1 MNLIKYL
8 VYTLSIL
15 ISVNSCDLIMPNNEE
30 SNINWSEGD
39 YAYIDL
45 EKNPEWETGIIAED
59 GRFLLVK
66 KDTTNNGYIGYINS
80 QEFDSEGIAL
90 YFNEEIELLSF
101 VTNKGI
107 CYINRTQENIA
118 DILLVTGNEQEI
130 YENIAISST
139 KIIETKAAPAI
150 PLIVGIANGV
160 ATIKNLWDTIQATK
174 KLGDGN
180 WDGAR
185 LDYLKLLAGTAI
197 KNPFGG
203 FALDGAF
210 GLLDKAKEDLD
221 KKGQTCFLGNCQIQI
236 SQTKIGIRKFRI
248 AVTVTGYE
256 TLPIISK
263 VTGEKSV
270 VFGGIAVARTP
281 YVTINSNDQIIQD
294 WVING
299 NGTNSVEF
307 ELPEDQTY
315 YAVPYLLPTRG
326 GKYEF
331 RSNVRHGNT
340 IKLPYFNGVVDEFKQ
355 LSYSENGDKYTFKCQ
370 AHAICNPK
378 DDEFWKLYYED
389 DNGEK
394 VFFDAKT
401 YEEPSI
407 TAPNSAE
414 FEFEIELESNLF
426 KDGKK
431 DIKLGIATFTKS
443 YFIMLASD
451 PQIFTL
457 TIDDRWIDLGLPS
470 GILWAA
476 YNVGATSPEEY
487 GGYYAWGETEEKTE
501 YTLHN
506 YQYYNRDTDMYENI
520 GLDISNTIYDAAT
533 VNWGDGARM
542 PQVNELKELLTTC
555 KWEKGNMNGVNGYYC
570 IGLNEKSIFIPFA
583 CLKGAS
589 NEDVYGSDQ
598 YAYLRSS
605 NVYHESVDG
614 YGRGWWAYGLF
625 ISDYVTDVLDGIM
638 DRMIGTSI
646 RPVKDPESEDTK

>member
-139 KIIETKAAPAI
+139 KIIETKAAPVI
-150 PLIVGIANGV
+150 PLIVGIASGV

-281 YVTINSNDQIIQD
+281 YVTINSNDLIIQD

-378 DDEFWKLYYED
+378 DDEFWKLYYE
-389 DNGEK
+389 
-394 VFFDAKT
+394 
-401 YEEPSI
+401 
-407 TAPNSAE
+407 
-414 FEFEIELESNLF
+414 
-426 KDGKK
+426 
-431 DIKLGIATFTKS
+431 
-443 YFIMLASD
+443 
-451 PQIFTL
+451 Q
-457 TIDDRWIDLGLPS
+457 
-470 GILWAA
+470 
-476 YNVGATSPEEY
+476 
-487 GGYYAWGETEEKTE
+487 
-501 YTLHN
+501 
-506 YQYYNRDTDMYENI
+506 
-520 GLDISNTIYDAAT
+520 
-533 VNWGDGARM
+533 
-542 PQVNELKELLTTC
+542 
-555 KWEKGNMNGVNGYYC
+555 
-570 IGLNEKSIFIPFA
+570 
-583 CLKGAS
+583 
-589 NEDVYGSDQ
+589 
-598 YAYLRSS
+598 
-605 NVYHESVDG
+605 
-614 YGRGWWAYGLF
+614 
-625 ISDYVTDVLDGIM
+625 
-638 DRMIGTSI
+638 
-646 RPVKDPESEDTK
+646 

>member
-15 ISVNSCDLIMPNNEE
+15 ISVISCDLIMPNNEE

-139 KIIETKAAPAI
+139 KIIETKAAPVI
-150 PLIVGIANGV
+150 PLIVGIASGV

-407 TAPNSAE
+407 TTPNSAE

-431 DIKLGIATFTKS
+431 YIKLGIATFTKS

-451 PQIFTL
+451 PQIFELSTEV
-457 TIDDRWIDLGLPS
+457 DRWIDLGLPS

-487 GGYYAWGETEEKTE
+487 GNYYAWAETSTKNN
-501 YTLHN
+501 YTYDN
-506 YQYYNRDTDMYENI
+506 YLYRSNDELYYKVINNI
-520 GLDISNTIYDAAT
+520 SGTKYDAA
-533 VNWGDGARM
+533 NKEWGDGARI
-542 PQVNELKELLTTC
+542 PTLSELTTLKTKC
-555 KWEKGNMNGVNGYYC
+555 SWKINSYNGINGVTCTGPNG
-570 IGLNEKSIFIPFA
+570 NSIFIPF
-583 CLKGAS
+583 S
-589 NEDVYGSDQ
+589 
-598 YAYLRSS
+598 
-605 NVYHESVDG
+605 
-614 YGRGWWAYGLF
+614 
-625 ISDYVTDVLDGIM
+625 GIM
-638 DRMIGTSI
+638 EGSIACDTGSLGTIWGDSLEDLEDPDDAYYLWMGICSVHGLDIDIDAGWEREYGMPI
-646 RPVKDPESEDTK
+646 RPVKDPESENTK

>member
-15 ISVNSCDLIMPNNEE
+15 VIVNSCDIIMPNNEE

-107 CYINRTQENIA
+107 CYINRTHENIA

-150 PLIVGIANGV
+150 PLIVGIASGV
-160 ATIKNLWDTIQATK
+160 ATIKNLWDTTQATK

-431 DIKLGIATFTKS
+431 DIKLGIATFTEN

-457 TIDDRWIDLGLPS
+457 TIDDRWVDLGLPS

-476 YNVGATSPEEY
+476 YNVGATSPENY
-487 GGYYAWGETEEKTE
+487 GGYYAWGETQEKASYTWENYLYGEKE
-501 YTLHN
+501 YSSN
-506 YQYYNRDTDMYENI
+506 GEWEWIGKSIGNNI
-520 GLDISNTIYDAAT
+520 SGTKYDVAT
-533 VNWGDGARM
+533 AIWGDGARM
-542 PQVNELKELLTTC
+542 PTLSDINELAQHCTFQSGKSKDTC
-555 KWEKGNMNGVNGYYC
+555 GFYLIGPNGNRIFLPFGGYIDCDGIEFKGDTGYYW
-570 IGLNEKSIFIPFA
+570 LANIFEGYPA
-583 CLKGAS
+583 DSCTLAA
-589 NEDVYGSDQ
+589 DSDGMDWSENWDRA
-598 YAYLRSS
+598 YA
-605 NVYHESVDG
+605 HSV
-614 YGRGWWAYGLF
+614 RA
-625 ISDYVTDVLDGIM
+625 
-638 DRMIGTSI
+638 
-646 RPVKDPESEDTK
+646 VKDKK

>member
-1 MNLIKYL
+1 MTFLKHLLGFFLIL
-8 VYTLSIL
+8 LCHI
-15 ISVNSCDLIMPNNEE
+15 SCDLIIPHDENE
-30 SNINWSEGD
+30 NFDWSEGD
-39 YAYIDL
+39 YAFIDM
-45 EKNPEWETGIIAED
+45 ESYPEWETGIIAED

-101 VTNKGI
+101 VTDKGI

-150 PLIVGIANGV
+150 PLIVAIASGV

-236 SQTKIGIRKFRI
+236 TKTKIGIKKFRI
-248 AVTVTGYE
+248 DVTVTGYE

-355 LSYSENGDKYTFKCQ
+355 LSYSENGDKYTFKCY
-370 AHAICNPK
+370 AHAICNPD

-401 YEEPSI
+401 YEEPSV

-443 YFIMLASD
+443 CFIMLASD

-457 TIDDRWIDLGLPS
+457 TIDDRWVDLGLPS

-476 YNVGATSPEEY
+476 YNVGASSPEEY
-487 GGYYAWGETEEKTE
+487 GNYYAWGETFVKSS
-501 YTLHN
+501 YTGEN
-506 YQYYNRDTDMYENI
+506 YKYFDKWIVSGYDKIPSYINIGENI
-520 GLDISNTIYDAAT
+520 SATSYDVVKSIDEYA
-533 VNWGDGARM
+533 DARM
-542 PQVNELKELLTTC
+542 ATIRDLEELLIYCTIKKEIYCSIKGYRINGQNGNSIFVPSAGACEEDDNELLGYEC
-555 KWEKGNMNGVNGYYC
+555 YFWIGNAAGNESSYHFSMDEYEDKC
-570 IGLNEKSIFIPFA
+570 IWDDECERYFGLP
-583 CLKGAS
+583 
-589 NEDVYGSDQ
+589 
-598 YAYLRSS
+598 
-605 NVYHESVDG
+605 
-614 YGRGWWAYGLF
+614 
-625 ISDYVTDVLDGIM
+625 
-638 DRMIGTSI
+638 I
-646 RPVKDPESEDTK
+646 RPVKDKETDSEN

>member
-15 ISVNSCDLIMPNNEE
+15 ISVISCDIIMPNNEE

-139 KIIETKAAPAI
+139 KIIETKAAPVI
-150 PLIVGIANGV
+150 PLIVGIASGV

-236 SQTKIGIRKFRI
+236 SKTKIGIRKFRI

-315 YAVPYLLPTRG
+315 YAIPYLLPTRG

-401 YEEPSI
+401 YEEPSV

-451 PQIFTL
+451 PQIFELSTEV
-457 TIDDRWIDLGLPS
+457 DRWIDLGLPS

-476 YNVGATSPEEY
+476 YNIGASSPEEY
-487 GGYYAWGETEEKTE
+487 GDYYAWGDTEIRSHFGGDDYVHLDPLTGDFINIGENICATE
-501 YTLHN
+501 Y
-506 YQYYNRDTDMYENI
+506 DVANI
-520 GLDISNTIYDAAT
+520 K
-533 VNWGDGARM
+533 WGDGARM
-542 PQVNELKELLTTC
+542 PRVEDIEELINNCSWTIRKLNSITGMHITGSN
-555 KWEKGNMNGVNGYYC
+555 GNV
-570 IGLNEKSIFIPFA
+570 IFLPFS
-583 CLKGAS
+583 GD
-589 NEDVYGSDQ
+589 EDSRDEPYGSLD
-598 YAYLRSS
+598 YGHIWSGTRGAT
-605 NVYHESVDG
+605 ESDEAHAL
-614 YGRGWWAYGLF
+614 YY
-625 ISDYVTDVLDGIM
+625 DDDGI
-638 DRMIGTSI
+638 IGTYLFDRDMGFTI
-646 RPVKDPESEDTK
+646 RPVKDKETDTEN

>member
-15 ISVNSCDLIMPNNEE
+15 ISVISCDIIMPNNEE

-139 KIIETKAAPAI
+139 KIIETKAAPVI
-150 PLIVGIANGV
+150 PLIVGIASGV

-248 AVTVTGYE
+248 AVTVTGFE
-256 TLPIISK
+256 TLPIISN

-355 LSYSENGDKYTFKCQ
+355 LSYSENGNKYTFKCQ

-401 YEEPSI
+401 YEEPSV

-431 DIKLGIATFTKS
+431 DIKLGVATFTKS

-451 PQIFTL
+451 PQIFELSTEV
-457 TIDDRWIDLGLPS
+457 DRWVDLGLPS

-476 YNVGATSPEEY
+476 YNVGASSPEEY
-487 GGYYAWGETEEKTE
+487 GGYYAWGEIEPKS
-501 YTLHN
+501 N
-506 YQYYNRDTDMYENI
+506 YNADNYKYSSTDSDGYWTGSYI
-520 GLDISNTIYDAAT
+520 GSDISETKYDVAYI
-533 VNWGDGARM
+533 VWGEGARM
-542 PQVNELKELLTTC
+542 PRNSDFEELIRVCSWRHEIYKNIVGV
-555 KWEKGNMNGVNGYYC
+555 WFDGPNGN
-570 IGLNEKSIFIPFA
+570 SIFLPMAGTRIRDEYDSLA
-583 CLKGAS
+583 
-589 NEDVYGSDQ
+589 EDGFYW
-598 YAYLRSS
+598 SS
-605 NVYHESVDG
+605 NYLAEYSYYASLLEFDG
-614 YGRGWWAYGLF
+614 G
-625 ISDYVTDVLDGIM
+625 D
-638 DRMIGTSI
+638 IGEIDFWVGGMRRYEGASI
-646 RPVKDPESEDTK
+646 RPVKDNASYEN